1 MSSSNAYLRLS
12 YRQWQFTR
20 RIPGT
25 NKRLVVNLGTGD
37 IVQARKRRDQVW
49 SEFLRQ
55 NQSDEQI
62 ALELAE
68 ELAGGNED
76 VHHAVSAREDD
87 WEAKHGTEEAIRL
100 VKIATG
106 RLTPVAAY
114 LDSFVRERPCATTT
128 RLARLTSIKSLPF
141 KFVQDVDVKKA
152 GEYVSQ
158 LAQQKNPATVNSRI
172 SHLRGYWG
180 FLVAKGLAKSNP
192 WIGQS
197 VRRDRRVKPGSAVW
211 DFEEVRKILTEC
223 KPDLRLLF
231 RTLIYSGARCGEL
244 AHVRPEHL
252 MSDGFN
258 LTISKTEAGE
268 RRVYLPKSLVTALG
282 KQTGEYVFLPKIP
295 AKGARGRPGALSK
308 VLSAEL
314 RRLFPQHDT
323 DEQRNSL
330 KTTHGLRKLW
340 VTIAEQEG
348 VPLHSIQAACGHQ
361 RTGVTLSVYSAGPSQ
376 AQIKDTF
383 DKVARRLDDELMA
396 GA

>member
-114 LDSFVRERPCATTT
+114 LVPSLESGP
-128 RLARLTSIKSLPF
+128 AR
-141 KFVQDVDVKKA
+141 Q
-152 GEYVSQ
+152 
-158 LAQQKNPATVNSRI
+158 
-172 SHLRGYWG
+172 LRG
-180 FLVAKGLAKSNP
+180 
-192 WIGQS
+192 
-197 VRRDRRVKPGSAVW
+197 
-211 DFEEVRKILTEC
+211 
-223 KPDLRLLF
+223 
-231 RTLIYSGARCGEL
+231 
-244 AHVRPEHL
+244 
-252 MSDGFN
+252 
-258 LTISKTEAGE
+258 
-268 RRVYLPKSLVTALG
+268 SLG
-282 KQTGEYVFLPKIP
+282 
-295 AKGARGRPGALSK
+295 
-308 VLSAEL
+308 
-314 RRLFPQHDT
+314 
-323 DEQRNSL
+323 
-330 KTTHGLRKLW
+330 
-340 VTIAEQEG
+340 
-348 VPLHSIQAACGHQ
+348 
-361 RTGVTLSVYSAGPSQ
+361 
-376 AQIKDTF
+376 
-383 DKVARRLDDELMA
+383 
-396 GA
+396 